1 MNRRQ
6 ITKRQSFQTLKNL
19 KMIKGVQLFDN
30 DERRSNL
37 LSQVGCLL
45 DLYNIHAWEEISLN
59 RTDGGF
65 IFRLVQRFL
74 QKLYINHQVKFYIF
88 VIPHGAVYLSVL
100 SPCAV
105 YLSVLSP
112 GAVYMY
118 VPSCSRINKL
128 EQSNRKPK

>member
-45 DLYNIHAWEEISLN
+45 DLYM
-59 RTDGGF
+59 RGRKY
-65 IFRLVQRFL
+65 RLIGQTE
-74 QKLYINHQVKFYIF
+74 
-88 VIPHGAVYLSVL
+88 VL
-100 SPCAV
+100 SSDLHRDFYKNCI
-105 YLSVLSP
+105 LII
-112 GAVYMY
+112 
-118 VPSCSRINKL
+118 R
-128 EQSNRKPK
+128 